1 MNSQISEFLQNRIKA
16 KDFPSA
22 TYLVAEKGEIL
33 LEDALGFA
41 VVEPEKIG
49 AKIDTIYDL
58 ASITKV
64 LTTGLICAKLIENKE
79 FSLSDKIAKYFS
91 NFNPEITLENILVH
105 TSGLTD
111 WLPFFL
117 ISDSRSK
124 ILNLIIN
131 EFQNSKPNKSLI
143 YSDLNFILL
152 TFLIEKIYGKRFDE
166 VVEKEII
173 KPLNL
178 QKTFYNPPKSLQRET
193 AANEY
198 GSGFE
203 LNLAQTKG
211 FDLSEEKIKNRISQI
226 ENRKAWGEVHD
237 ANTYF
242 MQGVSGHAGLFS
254 TTHETFKI
262 AQQFLPNSTQLLKP
276 ETCDLFKTNFTKGF
290 NEARS
295 IAFDLAETENSTAGK
310 SLQKNSFGHLGF
322 TGTSLWIE
330 PNSERIFILFT
341 NRTHAHELPFVN
353 INSVRRNFH
362 DLAVEYLNNLKKQ

>member
-1 MNSQISEFLQNRIKA
+1 MIEFYLPIFNKHLDSL
-16 KDFPSA
+16 KD
-22 TYLVAEKGEIL
+22 LKW
-33 LEDALGFA
+33 
-41 VVEPEKIG
+41 
-49 AKIDTIYDL
+49 DTTINEL
-58 ASITKV
+58 
-64 LTTGLICAKLIENKE
+64 
-79 FSLSDKIAKYFS
+79 
-91 NFNPEITLENILVH
+91 LVH
-105 TSGLTD
+105 TSCFPD
-111 WLPFFL
+111 WRPFFL
-117 ISDSRSK
+117 YSENREDVLIDIIK
-124 ILNLIIN
+124 TPLDLNPPVV
-131 EFQNSKPNKSLI
+131 K

-166 VVEKEII
+166 IVGKEII
-173 KPLNL
+173 EPLKL
-178 QKTFYNPPKSLQRET
+178 KRTFYNPPKNLQKEI

-211 FDLSEEKIKNRISQI
+211 FDLSEEKFQNRISQI
-226 ENRKAWGEVHD
+226 KNRKAWGEVHD

-254 TTHETFKI
+254 TTHEVFKI
-262 AQQFLPNSTQLLKP
+262 ANQFLPNSTQLLKP

-310 SLQKNSFGHLGF
+310 LLQKNSFGHLGF

-330 PNSERIFILFT
+330 PETERIFILFT

-362 DLAVEYLNNLKKQ
+362 DLAVEYLNHR